1 MKIFGYI
8 KDITTGDPMPFV
20 NLARE
25 GSGIGTTTN
34 MEGFFTLEGSN
45 LTGDWEFTISHIGYT
60 PVKLKASGLQGGTI
74 YLSRSSTMVNEI
86 VINEPKYKPPTPTT
100 RPTSWIDGLKA
111 GLGLNTEQPN
121 PNEVPIINP
130 GAPIGNQNPPPYPT
144 ARYQEKT
151 NPLLWVGLGVGVLA
165 ILVVVIVASKGRR

>member
-8 KDITTGDPMPFV
+8 KDITTGAPMPFV

-34 MEGFFTLEGSN
+34 MEGFFTLEGAN
-45 LTGDWEFTISHIGYT
+45 LTGNWEFTITHIGYT
-60 PVKLKASGLQGGTI
+60 PVKLKASEMQGGTI
-74 YLSRSSTMVNEI
+74 YLNPSSTAIGEV
-86 VINEPKYKPPTPTT
+86 VINEPKYRPPTPTT
-100 RPTSWIDGLKA
+100 RPTSWLDGLKA

-130 GAPIGNQNPPPYPT
+130 GAPTPQPTTPPYTT

-151 NPLLWVGLGVGVLA
+151 NPLVWVGLGVGVLA